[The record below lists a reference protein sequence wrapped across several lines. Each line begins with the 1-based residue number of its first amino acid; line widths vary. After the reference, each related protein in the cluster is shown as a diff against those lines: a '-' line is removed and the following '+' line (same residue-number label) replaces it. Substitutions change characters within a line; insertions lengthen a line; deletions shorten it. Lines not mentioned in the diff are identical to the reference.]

1 MAQLPSD
8 TGREV
13 AFAGRSNVGKSS
25 SINKITNRRSL
36 AKTSKTPGRTREINY
51 FAYSENIH
59 IVDLPGYGYAKV
71 DARLQRSWSKLLEYY
86 LQKRKALVGIFLIMD
101 IRRPMTEYDQQMLEY
116 CQTCNLPVHI
126 LLNKSDKLSRHAALK
141 SMTQIKNQ
149 LSLPNTSFQLFSALK
164 STGVDIARTKLAEW
178 LFYQ

>member
-1 MAQLPSD
+1 
-8 TGREV
+8 
-13 AFAGRSNVGKSS
+13 
-25 SINKITNRRSL
+25 
-36 AKTSKTPGRTREINY
+36 
-51 FAYSENIH
+51 
-59 IVDLPGYGYAKV
+59 
-71 DARLQRSWSKLLEYY
+71 
-86 LQKRKALVGIFLIMD
+86 MD